1 LLFPGPLAQTW
12 AVARWLRWF
21 ALGLALAPQGLGA
34 GGEFAR
40 EYLLELAPETATERL
55 VRRQRLAERR
65 AGPLVIVH
73 RGAAA
78 FAPENTLQAYA
89 SAMDHGADGVEVDV
103 RRTAD
108 GVLVLFH
115 DDTLERLTHGLG
127 AVSEITARELLALE
141 PRWAYGRPRGG
152 TPPSFVQLLD
162 LARQRAMLL
171 HLDVKEPGLET
182 EIAQWLEAA
191 DGWDHVV
198 AVNAANATAL
208 LADPRLP
215 KLLRY
220 KAPGLYE
227 GRLDLDP
234 EAVEVALNQ
243 PGEMILVDDPRVAA
257 RVLGRPAYAPVPL
270 VRRFLITRR
279 PPPELPAV
287 VGDKFNAAGHL
298 EALAA
303 RINLDSE
310 SALLALLAVP
320 VPDPVPGAEALARQR
335 VRAARIVERAWAA
348 DRLGER
354 GRKSRAVVQML
365 ERVVRER
372 TAHPDW
378 QFHGLDAALAARALG
393 RLGSTGSAAV
403 LVEAFRRL
411 RKEPE
416 PGTVPALSGYPATW
430 AEARWRM
437 HLFPALGDL
446 RCRAARQFLR
456 EYVALNEAVRAWGPP
471 QFEEATRALLR
482 QKVAWDEIARLLAS
496 PNSAVRGTALIECLD
511 GTNEERRLAL
521 RAAAPWALSLPQA
534 RTLPVRGANPTPIEV
549 PLPPPPLEAAQ

>member
-1 LLFPGPLAQTW
+1 M
-12 AVARWLRWF
+12 ARWLRWF
-21 ALGLALAPQGLGA
+21 ALGLVLAPQGLGA

-40 EYLLELAPETATERL
+40 DYVLELAPETAADRV

-115 DDTLERLTHGLG
+115 DDTLERLTHGVG
-127 AVSEITARELLALE
+127 AVNEITARELLALE
-141 PRWAYGRPRGG
+141 PRWAYGRPLGG

-171 HLDVKEPGLET
+171 HLDLKEPGLES
-182 EIAQWLEAA
+182 EIARWLEAA
-191 DGWDHVV
+191 DCWDHVV
-198 AVNAANATAL
+198 AVNTPNATAL
-208 LADPRLP
+208 RADPRLRP
-215 KLLRY
+215 LLRY

-234 EAVEVALNQ
+234 EAVQAALNQ
-243 PGEMILVDDPRVAA
+243 PGDMILVDDPRVAA
-257 RVLGRPAYAPVPL
+257 RVLGRPAYEPVPL

-279 PPPELPAV
+279 PPPEVPAV
-287 VGDKFNAAGHL
+287 VDGAFNAARHVAALAGRIDIRSERALVALL
-298 EALAA
+298 EA
-303 RINLDSE
+303 
-310 SALLALLAVP
+310 P
-320 VPDPVPGAEALARQR
+320 VPDPVAGPEAATRQR
-335 VRAARIVERAWAA
+335 ARAARIVERAWAA
-348 DRLGER
+348 DRLGDQ
-354 GRKSRAVVQML
+354 GHNSRAVVRAL

-378 QFHGLDAALAARALG
+378 RYHGLDAALAARALG
-393 RLGSTGSAAV
+393 RLGSTGSAQV
-403 LVEAFRRL
+403 LVDAFRRL
-411 RKEPE
+411 SSEPE
-416 PGTVPALSGYPATW
+416 AGTVPELPGYPAAW

-446 RCRAARQFLR
+446 RSRAARRFLR
-456 EYVALNEAVRAWGPP
+456 EYVALNEAARAWGPP
-471 QFEEATRALLR
+471 LFEEATRALL
-482 QKVAWDEIARLLAS
+482 QQNVAWDEMARLLAS
-496 PNSAVRGTALIECLD
+496 PNPAVRGTALIECLD
-511 GTNEERRLAL
+511 EGNEERRLAL
-521 RAAAPWALSLPQA
+521 RAAAPWALSLPRA
-534 RTLPVRGANPTPIEV
+534 RTLPVRGASPTPIEV
-549 PLPPPPLEAAQ
+549 PLPPPPSGAAQ